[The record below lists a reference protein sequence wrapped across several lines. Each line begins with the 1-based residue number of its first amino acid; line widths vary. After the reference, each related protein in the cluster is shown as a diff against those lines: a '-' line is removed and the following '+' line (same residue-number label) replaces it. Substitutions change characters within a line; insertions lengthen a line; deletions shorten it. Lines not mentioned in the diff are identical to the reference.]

1 MKGHHQSPNK
11 TPSANDRCG
20 SCPRLPTATC
30 SHLLTPC
37 LGHKCLRQH
46 GGGGPRPQHH
56 RDGGGGEESIRSQS
70 NKAPGGAGASLSP
83 KRSTCLAEKQ
93 IRNGV
98 THTCR
103 RDNELHEPA
112 ALSKRPRNPFNE
124 LILDCKRTA
133 SKNSSLAASEKLV
146 QSSAVGNKGKCF
158 QWRPTTLPT
167 TVGRIEVRY
176 EVRYA
181 AARFPQ
187 HTHGTSLVMWHP
199 KRQSSAD

>member
-1 MKGHHQSPNK
+1 MVGEVQVHNI
-11 TPSANDRCG
+11 TG
-20 SCPRLPTATC
+20 T
-30 SHLLTPC
+30 
-37 LGHKCLRQH
+37 
-46 GGGGPRPQHH
+46 
-56 RDGGGGEESIRSQS
+56 GGGEESIRSQS

-83 KRSTCLAEKQ
+83 KRSKCLAEKQ
-93 IRNGV
+93 IRSGV

-103 RDNELHEPA
+103 RDNKLHEPA

-124 LILDCKRTA
+124 LMLDLERTT

-158 QWRPTTLPT
+158 QWRPATLST
-167 TVGRIEVRY
+167 TVGRI

-187 HTHGTSLVMWHP
+187 HTHGTSLVM
-199 KRQSSAD
+199 RQPERQTSAD